1 MSLIIPI
8 LIILLLVGLT
18 AIIVIPRIDSIK
30 KWIKKNWKKII
41 GFILAGS
48 LSAGGLI
55 LYDGE
60 DGPPINPP
68 SGWYSSDFGYRRDIT
83 IDSSQIDSE
92 LTNFPLLV
100 HMDNDSDLQSH
111 AQSDGGDIIFVDTT
125 NTTKFKHEIEWYDST
140 NGTLWAWVNVTSISA
155 DTDTHFNMYYGNDS
169 IGNQWDVANTWD
181 SSYRMVQHLEEEY
194 SADSDHYTDSTS
206 NSNHAEATTNYA
218 GDPYR
223 SEGVI
228 GYACNFSNVDDALVL
243 DAINEDVPITISC
256 WVRTD
261 AYWQLNPDIN
271 DGFLTNRGIISRY
284 YASDGIRCGTS
295 GNGSLIG
302 RAKIDDTI
310 FDGNCQYGARPHCWY
325 YCTVIFDHD
334 TITYMVNDTITSEDD
349 ASDEN
354 DNFNNSA
361 YPWGIGCSTTWTKDT
376 TSTYDFNGTVDEA
389 RIINGT
395 RSTDWVNASFRNQ
408 NQESGFL
415 TIGMEE
421 PMINSAPN
429 AISGESPTNSSTD
442 IAVNS
447 LVAGIVSDPDG
458 DYLTVT
464 WYSNSE
470 GSWALF
476 GTNTSVVNNTN
487 ISQLNSNFSD
497 FSETYYW
504 SMNVTDGEYW
514 NNETFHFTTETPS
527 QTIISQSGE
536 SPVNETTD
544 VGLIP
549 YLYVIVSNNNDVS
562 MDVEWWSN
570 SSGSWAQFD
579 SASSVSNNTNIT
591 TFNSNFSSKDTTYYW
606 SVNAT
611 DGIGNWTNTT
621 YHFTSQTDDWQLK
634 WRNINYDPNIG
645 TPSSYTN
652 PVADDINGDGIYEI
666 FHGHRTYDGSW
677 KSGIVCFNGS
687 TGELN
692 WQKNITTLTGYH
704 IPMAIG
710 DINNDGVKEL
720 VHASGTTTTARHG
733 MNGTILWEVA
743 QDSGWGTPAIADTDD
758 NGWPYVYV
766 SSNTGFEGSAAT
778 RKLNGTTGA
787 LVAISTNTSYTCYGG
802 VSIADLDRDGEFEI
816 VMSDSGD
823 SICYNEDLENLWTTA
838 SFSSESHCAVLINC
852 TGDADLE
859 VIMLNQNGAD
869 VGPDGMYIYYA
880 NGTLWKGDSS
890 IWAADTC
897 HCQPAA
903 YDIDKDGSIEV
914 VIGKLDPPS
923 YPDTVYVFDVDD
935 WDNDTI
941 LEKGSEP
948 PDFVNVIGDSDLEIL
963 SGGSWVDAYMDI
975 YDSSYDNVDE
985 IGSNPEINWCYGPYF
1000 IVQDV
1005 DDDGLNELCIFGGGK
1020 SATNYHNF
1028 SCYDLLT
1035 EVNSPQV
1042 RTDTTYYSER
1052 RQAAGIYIPKIGGKC
1067 VLSSESPSDGASDVS
1082 TATSTLSVSVDEP
1095 DDDPIYWSIE
1105 TSPDIGSDSGEGD
1118 AEGTISCSV
1127 SDLAIDTEYT
1137 WYVNVSDNVN
1147 WKNFVYTFNTSVPEI
1162 TLSGVSPVNG
1172 STEVGAIPYLY
1183 TNIEHS
1189 TGDAMDITWW
1199 SNSTGSWAQFD
1210 SESSVANNTNISGFN
1225 SNFSTKNTLYYWSAN
1240 VTDGAETW
1248 KNETYHFT
1256 LQSDNHV
1263 LKWAA
1268 NLGSYNFPYSC
1279 PLAEDIDGDGI
1290 YEVFTAT
1297 KPTATSSGTTFCLNG
1312 STGGVIW
1319 QHDYN
1324 TLGDNMQPSVL
1335 GQLTNDGV
1343 WYLVQVAGT
1352 NTICHYA
1359 TNGTEFWNVST
1370 ESGWGCPAIAD
1381 TDDNGYPYVWISS
1394 NTAFP
1399 DNNAYTR
1406 KLNGTTGA
1414 IVAESSNTSY
1424 TCYGGVSIADLDRD
1438 GEFEIVMSD
1447 SGDSICYNEDLE
1459 NLWTTSSYTSES
1471 HCAMLANV
1479 TGDEDLEVIICNQD
1493 SSSPFTGGI
1502 HIYYANGT
1510 VWQENSNLGLAFHE
1524 QMSVYDIDQDGNLEI
1539 TSASSAQNSDE
1550 KVVDLVTFATDATL
1564 RKCAIPSDFLN
1575 YMNDTTLELVNTD
1588 GDSWYSNTI
1597 WIYDANLTHVDTIT
1611 DGGTWGVEGI
1621 TQDIDNDGLNEY
1633 IIGGGGSGIEITVY
1647 DTLATTIGAR
1657 TDTSFYSERRLMA
1670 EEYIPKI
1677 GGKCSLS
1684 SESPSDDAEDVS
1696 ISTTTLS
1703 IDIDE
1708 PDNDLVY
1715 WYIETSPDIGSDEG
1729 WGESEGTKTCTVSG
1743 LSYDTEYT
1751 WWINCS
1757 DNVNWINTEYTFT
1770 TEIEDTGE
1778 WYISNDGADSNSGN
1792 SEGSPWENISYLNT
1806 QINGGVIDPGDDIY
1820 FKRGDTFSGE
1830 IDLGDGGTVDNW
1842 QILGA
1847 YGEGDRP
1854 IIENS
1859 GDMGNGHCIHMGYST
1874 DYHIIEDLH
1883 LYDANRGINEAAN
1896 HTNIIIRNCNGS
1908 VFSGGESI
1916 FLWKTD
1922 TFLIENCTFANGS
1935 ICLYGDPYNR
1945 LSNGRIFNCTV
1956 DGGFDELV
1964 EDCFTVHR
1972 DGSENNAGSN
1982 FWFKNCTGF
1991 NATENS
1997 FDFTAGNNILCED
2010 CTGYGDEEYA
2020 VSIGADVRN
2029 LTIQDCLFYNKSG
2042 YSFLGGGINIGS
2054 TEQLII
2060 RNNTVYDSDDLDAL
2074 RFSTWDAVAKSWD
2087 GYNNNQS
2094 IYNNNFIYPS
2104 DWDDDLTERIASIQD
2119 GYFYDIIIK
2128 NNIFASFS
2136 SEPNVLYIKYGS
2148 NGGDV
2153 PPSDEFTFNTNMW
2166 YHPSGSGANLWD
2178 NYSTEM
2184 DFDSWDDFYPND
2196 VFDDPEFGD
2205 VDSRNLELNST
2216 SLCVDAGDW
2225 LAETEG
2231 SGNDDVWITL
2241 DNASFFMDGYGWVDG
2256 DIIFVG
2262 SDTDLMIEEVHY
2274 HNNTIKVNRSISWV
2288 DAENV
2293 SLNFYNESKIDIGR
2307 WESPHTGVNTAPTI
2321 QGESPTNASTNIAT
2335 TPTLN
2340 VTVNDEDDDTMSAK
2354 WYSNS
2359 SGAWVQFGTENSSLS
2374 DGGVIYQTN
2383 SNFSDYGTTYYWS
2396 VNLTDEEDWCNE
2408 TYHFETQ
2415 DDSYAG
2421 PNYYVNATSGLDTN
2435 NGSLIS
2441 PWLTITHGMD
2451 LIDAGDTL
2459 YIMKG
2464 NYQEYVSAWGVTANS
2479 GTSDNWIT
2487 YTNYENDD
2495 VTIDGSG
2502 DNDATDGLIWLINES
2517 YIRISGLTF
2526 ANSSC
2531 NGFRADG
2538 SLGSGTHNITVDNC
2552 TFYNCSASALY
2563 FYPGNPAYGYFED
2576 IIIENNTIHDCQ
2588 NGWNHYPYASDETI
2602 TISNTTRFWINNNYI
2617 YDGHKISI
2625 DAKNQVS
2632 EGYIYNN
2639 RINTTPTRRIIQDD
2653 TEWGWINSGI
2663 YVDAYDDNANNVSV
2677 YNNII
2682 WGNMTGYVIG
2692 TEEGGTLTD
2701 ISFYNNIYNGTGH
2714 AFQINN
2720 HTNSPGSH
2728 LKKDCSFINN
2738 VVYGASSCFF
2748 ITDINSSFENF
2759 TIRNFIFDTNQ
2770 INGGIYIPDKSD
2782 KLLLEYQNVDHN
2794 IFNVSESSYWGTNEI
2809 NGTPEFVDP
2818 DNGDFNITVNS
2829 HAINNG
2835 SSVYAPTLDYWGNS
2849 RVGLT
2854 DIGIHEYDISCGPY
2868 SGPDYYVNTTSGD
2881 DNNYNGSLIYPFKTI
2896 WKAVNES
2903 TNGDT
2908 IHIMAGTYT
2917 PWSGHI
2923 DITSKDA
2930 SSDWLTIQNYLNDV
2944 VIVDGTNCPTQYSN
2958 GINAVFQIHESNYIR
2973 ITGLTINHSAS
2984 GGISLGVLA
2993 GEDPVNNIRVDNCT
3007 ISNSSGH
3014 AIKSK
3019 NGNNNITFE
3028 WNYLYDNFNNWTG
3041 AVKSTQ
3047 ETVSF
3052 ENVTDFSINNNT
3064 LINNRAENI
3073 DMKGGCNGGYCCY
3086 NTINNTGTGILQKQV
3101 GGDYYGGPAIML
3113 DARGVSHNIS
3123 IFNNII
3129 YGNASGISLNT
3140 ETTGHYEYIYIYNNI
3155 INLTK
3160 PDDVTSLTYP
3170 EPLGISNTGFSG
3182 DLFHHIYIYNNV
3194 VHLGSNN
3201 NYNLIQI
3208 GHYSQDQINGTT
3220 IDEFYIYNNIFLTK
3234 YDGSSNFIGG
3244 HFLLPTDLNIGNN
3257 CYYRASGTYKNRW
3270 DETTYT
3276 NLTDWNFGEEAVY
3289 GNPQFVNSDNGNFNI
3304 TATSPCINNGTDV
3317 NAPSTDFWGNSRV
3330 DTTDIGIH
3338 EYQTPPPP
3346 ETYNTTIRTNGLEY
3360 FVWLGDNTTAVDCAD
3375 IIDNSSGITF
3385 NSGEYISIWNKS
3397 GNYNNDWYVNGWWY
3411 EYHPYNDS
3419 GDNFDIHTYDI
3430 VKIYLTES
3438 GGDTQIDMVGNE
3450 DMSYSNSRSVS
3461 LTTST
3466 AGKNY
3471 VGWTDNAA
3479 TTLKDIADTHISTT
3493 LDSGEAIYYWNE
3505 TNYVWNIYIV
3515 GFYEPSIDVYE
3526 DDVIMVAV
3534 SDAETLNIGGK

>member
-8 LIILLLVGLT
+8 LILLLLVGLT

-68 SGWYSSDFGYRRDIT
+68 AGPEFNFGFESTGTTSLGAEDFQIGSRATPTSGDGVGVSITARILDNEWTGSAKCALYEYVDNTSSYAGDLLAETEEVDFSTIGTGNHWIEFNFTGDGPTITNNTDYYLVCWAEETSGYSALYREQYTGWSFYKYDYYGDWDDPLTGESSSGYRYCMYCTYEVSDAGWYSSDFDYRRDIT

-100 HMDNDSDLQSH
+100 YMDNDSGLQSH
-111 AQSDGGDIIFVDTT
+111 AQSDGGDIIFVDTY
-125 NTTKFKHEIEWYDST
+125 NVTKFNHEIEYYDST
-140 NGTLWAWVNVTSISA
+140 NGTLWAWVNVTSISD

-169 IGNQWDVANTWD
+169 IGNQWDIENTWN
-181 SSYRMVQHLEEEY
+181 SNFRMVQHLEEEY
-194 SADSDHYTDSTS
+194 SADADHYTDSTS
-206 NSNHAEATTNYA
+206 NNNDASATTNYA

-223 SEGVI
+223 SEGKV

-243 DAINEDVPITISC
+243 DAINEDQPITIYC
-256 WVRTD
+256 WVRSD
-261 AYWQLNPDIN
+261 AYWEIGDPDIN

-284 YASDGIRCGTS
+284 YANDGIRCGTAN
-295 GNGSLIG
+295 NGSLLTRLKLDDVVYDNFCHTTGATAHFWYFCAMVANRGEIITIG
-302 RAKIDDTI
+302 NDTTYLVDDTS
-310 FDGNCQYGARPHCWY
+310 A
-325 YCTVIFDHD
+325 
-334 TITYMVNDTITSEDD
+334 
-349 ASDEN
+349 ASN
-354 DNFNNSA
+354 DNLNFSA

-376 TSTYDFNGTVDEA
+376 TSDYDFNGTVDEVV
-389 RIINGT
+389 IMNGT
-395 RSTDWVNASFRNQ
+395 LDPAWINATFSNQ
-408 NQESGFL
+408 NQEEGFL

-1162 TLSGVSPVNG
+1162 TLSNEAPTNDSSDIGP
-1172 STEVGAIPYLY
+1172 IPRLY
-1183 TNIEHS
+1183 VNIEHS

-1199 SNSTGSWAQFD
+1199 SNSTGSWVQFD

-1225 SNFSTKNTLYYWSAN
+1225 SNFSDKDTKYWWSAN
-1240 VTDGAETW
+1240 VTDGAGTW

-1256 LQSDNHV
+1256 MTDKWGK
-1263 LKWAA
+1263 LKWRTSGIMTGVRNYA
-1268 NLGSYNFPYSC
+1268 PT
-1279 PLAEDIDGDGI
+1279 AEPIAVDIDDDGI
-1290 YEVFTAT
+1290 YEIFHAGTDDPDFDNAT
-1297 KPTATSSGTTFCLNG
+1297 IFCLNG
-1312 STGGVIW
+1312 STGEIIW
-1319 QHDYN
+1319 QKFMSASYLVDWHIPLACDD
-1324 TLGDNMQPSVL
+1324 LD
-1335 GQLTNDGV
+1335 NDGD
-1343 WYLVQVAGT
+1343 YELVHAAGYRSVARNAEDGS
-1352 NTICHYA
+1352 IFWDVA
-1359 TNGTEFWNVST
+1359 TD
-1370 ESGWGCPAIAD
+1370 SGWGYVAIAD
-1381 TDDNGYPYVWISS
+1381 TDDNNYPYVWVSD
-1394 NTAFP
+1394 NTAFGGS
-1399 DNNAYTR
+1399 AATS

-1414 IVAESSNTSY
+1414 LVATSTNTSY

-1459 NLWTTSSYTSES
+1459 NLWTTASFGSES
-1471 HCAMLANV
+1471 HCAALINL
-1479 TGDEDLEVIICNQD
+1479 TGDEDLEVLIASNSNTNGGIYSFWANGSQIAGKCDSTLGLSVHHTLAVYDVDEDGHVEIADGYYGATEDGEIWDWTDWQSEGTLERMSEPPDFVNIIND
-1493 SSSPFTGGI
+1493 SSLDILSGS
-1502 HIYYANGT
+1502 
-1510 VWQENSNLGLAFHE
+1510 VWEDGA
-1524 QMSVYDIDQDGNLEI
+1524 YD
-1539 TSASSAQNSDE
+1539 
-1550 KVVDLVTFATDATL
+1550 
-1564 RKCAIPSDFLN
+1564 
-1575 YMNDTTLELVNTD
+1575 
-1588 GDSWYSNTI
+1588 
-1597 WIYDANLTHVDTIT
+1597 IYDANYTNVGEIT
-1611 DGGTWGVEGI
+1611 EGYGVYFVV
-1621 TQDIDNDGLNEY
+1621 QDVDNDGLNEVC
-1633 IIGGGGSGIEITVY
+1633 GMSSTVGNFSCY
-1647 DTLATTIGAR
+1647 DTFAYAPIDYPVR
-1657 TDTSFYSERRLMA
+1657 TDTCHYSERRLA
-1670 EEYIPKI
+1670 TGVYIPKI

-1684 SESPSDDAEDVS
+1684 SESPSDDTEDVS

-1703 IDIDE
+1703 VDIDE

-1729 WGESEGTKTCTVSG
+1729 WGETEGTKTCTVSG

-1757 DNVNWINTEYTFT
+1757 DDVNWLNTEYNFT
-1770 TEIEDTGE
+1770 TE
-1778 WYISNDGADSNSGN
+1778 
-1792 SEGSPWENISYLNT
+1792 
-1806 QINGGVIDPGDDIY
+1806 
-1820 FKRGDTFSGE
+1820 
-1830 IDLGDGGTVDNW
+1830 
-1842 QILGA
+1842 
-1847 YGEGDRP
+1847 
-1854 IIENS
+1854 
-1859 GDMGNGHCIHMGYST
+1859 
-1874 DYHIIEDLH
+1874 
-1883 LYDANRGINEAAN
+1883 
-1896 HTNIIIRNCNGS
+1896 
-1908 VFSGGESI
+1908 
-1916 FLWKTD
+1916 
-1922 TFLIENCTFANGS
+1922 
-1935 ICLYGDPYNR
+1935 
-1945 LSNGRIFNCTV
+1945 
-1956 DGGFDELV
+1956 
-1964 EDCFTVHR
+1964 
-1972 DGSENNAGSN
+1972 
-1982 FWFKNCTGF
+1982 
-1991 NATENS
+1991 
-1997 FDFTAGNNILCED
+1997 
-2010 CTGYGDEEYA
+2010 
-2020 VSIGADVRN
+2020 
-2029 LTIQDCLFYNKSG
+2029 
-2042 YSFLGGGINIGS
+2042 
-2054 TEQLII
+2054 
-2060 RNNTVYDSDDLDAL
+2060 
-2074 RFSTWDAVAKSWD
+2074 
-2087 GYNNNQS
+2087 
-2094 IYNNNFIYPS
+2094 
-2104 DWDDDLTERIASIQD
+2104 
-2119 GYFYDIIIK
+2119 
-2128 NNIFASFS
+2128 
-2136 SEPNVLYIKYGS
+2136 
-2148 NGGDV
+2148 
-2153 PPSDEFTFNTNMW
+2153 
-2166 YHPSGSGANLWD
+2166 
-2178 NYSTEM
+2178 
-2184 DFDSWDDFYPND
+2184 
-2196 VFDDPEFGD
+2196 
-2205 VDSRNLELNST
+2205 
-2216 SLCVDAGDW
+2216 
-2225 LAETEG
+2225 
-2231 SGNDDVWITL
+2231 
-2241 DNASFFMDGYGWVDG
+2241 
-2256 DIIFVG
+2256 
-2262 SDTDLMIEEVHY
+2262 
-2274 HNNTIKVNRSISWV
+2274 
-2288 DAENV
+2288 
-2293 SLNFYNESKIDIGR
+2293 
-2307 WESPHTGVNTAPTI
+2307 ESPINNAPTI
-2321 QGESPTNASTNIAT
+2321 QGESPTNASANIAT

-2359 SGAWVQFGTENSSLS
+2359 SGTWVQFGTENSSLS

-2517 YIRISGLTF
+2517 YIRITGLTF

-2538 SLGSGTHNITVDNC
+2538 SLGPGTHNITVDNC
-2552 TFYNCSASALY
+2552 TFYNCSDSGIY
-2563 FYPGNPAYGYFED
+2563 FYPGNPAYGYIED
-2576 IIIENNTIHDCQ
+2576 IIVENNTLYNCQ
-2588 NGWNHYPYASDETI
+2588 NSWNPAHNPAPNEVI
-2602 TISNTTRFWINNNYI
+2602 TISNVTRFWVRDNYL
-2617 YDGHKISI
+2617 YHNYKLNI
-2625 DAKNQVS
+2625 DAKNTARD
-2632 EGYIYNN
+2632 GFIYNN
-2639 RINTTPTRRIIQDD
+2639 RVNVTIVGGNL
-2653 TEWGWINSGI
+2653 GNGGI
-2663 YVDAYDDNANNVSV
+2663 YVDAFDDDASNISI
-2677 YNNII
+2677 YNNIV
-2682 WGNMTGYVIG
+2682 WGNTTGYTMG
-2692 TEEGGTLTD
+2692 TEQGGTLD
-2701 ISFYNNIYNGTGH
+2701 NISFYNNIYNGSGDSD
-2714 AFQINN
+2714 AFHVNN
-2720 HTNSPGSH
+2720 HTSEPGSH
-2728 LKKDCSFINN
+2728 LKTNCGFWNN
-2738 VVYGASSCFF
+2738 VMYNISVGIF
-2748 ITDINSSFENF
+2748 ITDVNSSFVNL
-2759 TIRNFIFDTNQ
+2759 TIRNNIMDN
-2770 INGGIYIPDKSD
+2770 NSAGASYGIYIPDKSD
-2782 KLLLEYQNVDHN
+2782 KLLLQYHNVDHN
-2794 IFNVSESSYWGTNEI
+2794 LFNVSDSRYWGTDEI
-2809 NGTPEFVDP
+2809 NASPAFVDP
-2818 DNGDFNITVNS
+2818 DGGDFNITVNS
-2829 HAINNG
+2829 PAINNG
-2835 SSVYAPTLDYWGNS
+2835 SNVDAPLLDFWGNS
-2849 RVGLT
+2849 RIGIT

-3330 DTTDIGIH
+3330 GTTDIGIH
-3338 EYQTPPPP
+3338 EYQPPSPP

-3438 GGDTQIDMVGNE
+3438 GGDTQIDMVGNA